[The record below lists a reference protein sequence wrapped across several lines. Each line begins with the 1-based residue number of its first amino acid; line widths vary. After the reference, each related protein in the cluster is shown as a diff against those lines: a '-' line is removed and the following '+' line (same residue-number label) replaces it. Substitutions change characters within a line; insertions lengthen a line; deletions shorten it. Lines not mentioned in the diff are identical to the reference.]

1 MAPPLISS
9 HPLNTHSVCDHP
21 GHGNE
26 DTLVLATIL
35 HDLINFLTVYPIS
48 VNIHANTK
56 KKWIIKISTRVKSLF
71 TYKSASLNFYFLSQ
85 MHNFCFLYLRSYIW
99 LSSSSSISRIKCK
112 QAEKLKSCKMK
123 EWWMKNDEGWMMK
136 LGGESSWHF
145 HNFL

>member
-26 DTLVLATIL
+26 DTLGLATIL

-56 KKWIIKISTRVKSLF
+56 KEMNNKDIRLESKV
-71 TYKSASLNFYFLSQ
+71 YSQ
-85 MHNFCFLYLRSYIW
+85 INLL
-99 LSSSSSISRIKCK
+99 L
-112 QAEKLKSCKMK
+112 
-123 EWWMKNDEGWMMK
+123 
-136 LGGESSWHF
+136 
-145 HNFL
+145 